1 VAEKS
6 TEPVSGGGDV
16 STDSRKANG
25 ESTSRSTGVDTHEPA
40 SPEARGVASEESRA
54 DVSPD
59 PAGPHHTG
67 RPASEHGTTATTTKS
82 SQARSAT
89 ASRGTRA
96 AAGSR
101 MAMFSTPAW
110 RRLRRAFR
118 LYVSRAQLA
127 GAVLLAL
134 LGFAATTQVQSVR
147 SGDEFASADR
157 PELIRILD
165 GLQQRSRRLDAE
177 IRELERAK
185 TELLSGA
192 DRTRTAVEQAQERA
206 EVLGIL
212 AGTLPAE
219 GPGIRLTITDS
230 RSAVTSSVVLNTIQ
244 ELRDAGAEAI
254 EINDRVRVVA
264 SSYVLDGQGGIVV
277 DGVLLRPPYTVDAIG
292 ESRTL
297 ATAMRIP
304 GGVVDE
310 VAQNGGL
317 ATIVEQENV
326 EVDSLHE
333 PTEPRFASPVPEESA
348 PGTGG

>member
-1 VAEKS
+1 
-6 TEPVSGGGDV
+6 
-16 STDSRKANG
+16 
-25 ESTSRSTGVDTHEPA
+25 
-40 SPEARGVASEESRA
+40 
-54 DVSPD
+54 
-59 PAGPHHTG
+59 
-67 RPASEHGTTATTTKS
+67 
-82 SQARSAT
+82 
-89 ASRGTRA
+89 
-96 AAGSR
+96 